1 MDTSAR
7 RKWWILR
14 VDDMLL
20 LLLFAGMNR
29 IFWNDAAATTRV
41 RMYISIGIALY
52 LLLKNEIKYC
62 KKIGMA
68 FPYIASI
75 LIAGI
80 MNYGF
85 TGDLY
90 GTVITCIFIF
100 DMFALILRYTRIYG
114 IKDLL
119 DTVYFIAIIFMLTN
133 DFTVLSAGRLT
144 KAISSSQAAVMYFS
158 GNKFSVAFIHMIVT
172 FLFCCH
178 HDGTWN
184 RNSIEKIKFLIIGL
198 YNIFFCVFMS
208 CGTGV
213 IGCVL
218 ILVFNICGE
227 NVRKIFKYPGTFILL
242 LIILNYLFIGTNVL
256 FSNGLFQN
264 IVLLLGKDLTLTG
277 RMGIYPKLAE
287 IIGNSLIFGYGDA
300 TQIVAKVVGY
310 GNAQNGILHIFVQYG
325 LLGVLAFMYMCIKA
339 ISKVKRSG
347 EKSLTIAYPIL
358 VYINIM
364 IVCSLVEICF
374 SYNFLFGIAL
384 LNACGEY
391 SLREQF

>member
-1 MDTSAR
+1 MDTRIR

-14 VDDMLL
+14 IDDLLL

-41 RMYISIGIALY
+41 RVYISISITLY

-62 KKIGMA
+62 KKLGVA
-68 FPYIASI
+68 CPYIASI
-75 LIAGI
+75 LMAGI
-80 MNYGF
+80 INYGF
-85 TGDLY
+85 TEDLY
-90 GTVITCIFIF
+90 GTVITCVFIF
-100 DMFALILRYTRIYG
+100 DMFALILRYMRIYG
-114 IKDLL
+114 IKELL
-119 DTVYFIAIIFMLTN
+119 GTVYFIAIIFMFTN

-144 KAISSSQAAVMYFS
+144 KAVSSTQAAVMYFS

-178 HDGTWN
+178 HNDTWY
-184 RNSIEKIKFLIIGL
+184 RDSKEKIKFLIIGL

-218 ILVFNICGE
+218 ILIFNICSDKI
-227 NVRKIFKYPGTFILL
+227 RKIFKYPATFVLL
-242 LIILNYLFIGTNVL
+242 LIVLNYLFIGTNVL
-256 FSNGLFQN
+256 ISNGLFRN

-277 RMGIYPKLAE
+277 RMGIYPKLAG
-287 IIGNSLIFGYGDA
+287 IIENSLIFGYGDA

-325 LLGVLAFMYMCIKA
+325 LLGVVTFTYMCCKA

-347 EKSLTIAYPIL
+347 EKRFTIAYPIL

-391 SLREQF
+391 SSREMF